1 MLEKLIRNAVK
12 FAKRA
17 DDEKLTPQER
27 AKFREKANLFEQE
40 LAIRIFNRH
49 AVSNAE
55 IDVKRANKLLARR
68 TTGPRNLVKRQE
80 ALRAAELKLSE
91 AMVESSTIEKRAR
104 EFLDELMGRIA
115 KK

>member
-17 DDEKLTPQER
+17 DDEKLTTQQRAKSRER
-27 AKFREKANLFEQE
+27 ANLLEQE
-40 LAIRIFNRH
+40 LAIRIFNKH
-49 AVSNAE
+49 AVTNAE
-55 IDVKRANKLLARR
+55 IDVKRSKEHLARR
-68 TTGPRNLVKRQE
+68 STGPRNKVKRQE
-80 ALRAAELKLSE
+80 AVHAAELKLSE